1 MPSPECHGDFTNPSS
16 RIVKVPASI
25 PGEDQTML
33 HTGLQET
40 GKKQKHFHVGLAHG
54 AADIRDAQRLRW
66 QVFAEEMGARLNTPQ
81 PGLDIDLYD
90 KWCDHLLIRDGDTGD
105 VVGTYRIL
113 GPDAARRVGSFYSD
127 QEFDLTRL
135 SNLRERMVEVGRSCV
150 HPDYRKGGVITLLW
164 SGLAAYMRHSGHDYL
179 IGCASIGMQDGG
191 HNAAGI
197 WHAVK
202 EEHLAPVEWRVTPRC
217 PLPLE
222 GLGHAAAPIVPPLIK
237 GYLRLGAWVCGAPAW
252 DPDFNTADLMV
263 MLSLQ
268 NLKQTYARHFLSA

>member
-1 MPSPECHGDFTNPSS
+1 
-16 RIVKVPASI
+16 
-25 PGEDQTML
+25 ML
-33 HTGLQET
+33 HAGWQET
-40 GKKQKHFHVGLAHG
+40 SKKPKHFHVGLAHS

-66 QVFAEEMGARLNTPQ
+66 QVFAEEMGARLNTQ
-81 PGLDIDLYD
+81 QFGLDIDLYD
-90 KWCDHLLIRDGDTGD
+90 KWCDHLLVRDGDTGD

-127 QEFDLTRL
+127 QEFDLTSL
-135 SNLRERMVEVGRSCV
+135 GNLREHMVEVGRSCV

-164 SGLAAYMRHSGHDYL
+164 SGLADYMQRSGHDYL

-202 EEHLAPVEWRVTPRC
+202 EKHLAPVEWQVSPRC

-222 GLGHAAAPIVPPLIK
+222 GLGRVAAPIVPPLIK

-252 DPDFNTADLMV
+252 DPDFNTADLLV
-263 MLSLQ
+263 LLSLQ
-268 NLKQTYARHFLSA
+268 DLSQTYAKHFLQDRSASTCQTS